1 MKKIII
7 TLVLAVAAI
16 SAYAADEVKND
27 TIPVNNSEIVK
38 IVEDESVNSKGNKVT
53 KFYILYGGEL
63 IPTSKHVVETYKL
76 CQKYEAKC
84 ALAMVINKKTNRKRI
99 ILN

>member
-1 MKKIII
+1 MKKIIL

-38 IVEDESVNSKGNKVT
+38 IVEDESVNSKGHKVT
-53 KFYILYGGEL
+53 KFYFMYGGEL
-63 IPTSKHVVETYKL
+63 IQASRHVIETYNL
-76 CQKYEAKC
+76 CKKHEARC
-84 ALAMVINKKTNRKRI
+84 HLAVVINKKNNRKRI